1 MTRMPIT
8 QRSGRLE
15 TKKAYNKAKMK
26 IVFMGTP
33 AFAARSLQK
42 LIDEGYE
49 IPLVVTQPDR
59 KGNRN
64 KVILSEVRQLAL
76 EHGIETAQPVRIKKD
91 PELIERIAALEPDMI
106 VVAAFGQIL
115 PQSVLDIPKLGCIN
129 VHGSLLPKLRGASPM
144 HAAILEGLDES
155 GITIMRM
162 EAGLDTGDMI
172 SKVSCDIKGK
182 DFTEVSGILAEAGA
196 ELLAETIPH
205 IADGTAVYEKQNDS
219 EATYAG
225 MMKKTD
231 GFTDFDEA
239 AEMVERKIR
248 AFIEWPACY
257 SYLDGQQIKF
267 YKAEVLAEDPDGEPG
282 TVSGTDKKSYTI
294 NCRSGKL
301 RVFEQQLQGKKRM
314 SAGDFMRGHKLAHGD
329 RFGAE
334 EGL

>member
-1 MTRMPIT
+1 
-8 QRSGRLE
+8 
-15 TKKAYNKAKMK
+15 
-26 IVFMGTP
+26 MGTP
-33 AFAARSLQK
+33 AFAACSLQK

-64 KVILSEVRQLAL
+64 KMILSEVRKLAL

-182 DFTEVSGILAEAGA
+182 DFTEVSEILAEAGA

-205 IADGTAVYEKQNDS
+205 IADGTAVYEKQDDS

-239 AEMVERKIR
+239 AETVERKIR

-267 YKAEVLAEDPDGEPG
+267 YKAEALTEDPDGEPG
-282 TVSGTDKKSYTI
+282 TVSSMDKTSYTI

-314 SAGDFMRGHKLAHGD
+314 SAGDFMRGHKLARGD

>member
-1 MTRMPIT
+1 MRI
-8 QRSGRLE
+8 
-15 TKKAYNKAKMK
+15 
-26 IVFMGTP
+26 IFMGTP
-33 AFAARSLQK
+33 AFAACSLQK

-64 KVILSEVRQLAL
+64 KVILSEVRRLAL
-76 EHGIETAQPVRIKKD
+76 DNGLETAQPFRLRKD

-115 PQSVLDIPKLGCIN
+115 PQQVLDIPKLGCIN

-172 SKVSCDIKGK
+172 SKVTCDIKGM
-182 DFTEVSGILAEAGA
+182 DFTGVSETLAKAGA
-196 ELLAETIPH
+196 DLLAETIPR
-205 IADGTAVYEKQNDS
+205 IADGTAVYEKQDDS

-225 MMKKTD
+225 MMSKSD
-231 GFTDFDEA
+231 GFTDFDEP

-267 YKAEVLAEDPDGEPG
+267 YRAEVLPEMPDGEPG
-282 TVSGTDKKSYTI
+282 TVSAADKTSYTI

-301 RVFEQQLQGKKRM
+301 RILEQQLQGKKRM
-314 SAGDFMRGHKLAHGD
+314 SAGDFMRGHKLSAGD

>member
-1 MTRMPIT
+1 
-8 QRSGRLE
+8 
-15 TKKAYNKAKMK
+15 MK

-59 KGNRN
+59 KGNRGRM
-64 KVILSEVRQLAL
+64 ILSEVRQLAL
-76 EHGIETAQPVRIKKD
+76 DHGIETAQPVRIKKD

-115 PQSVLDIPKLGCIN
+115 PQSVLDIPRLGCIN

-172 SKVSCDIKGK
+172 SKVSCDIKGR
-182 DFTEVSGILAEAGA
+182 DFTEVSEILAKAGA
-196 ELLAETIPH
+196 KLLAETIPH
-205 IADGTAVYEKQNDS
+205 IADGTAVYEKQDDS

-225 MMKKTD
+225 MMKKAD
-231 GFTDFDEA
+231 GFTDFSEP
-239 AEMVERKIR
+239 AETVERKIR

-257 SYLDGQQIKF
+257 SYLDGQQVKF
-267 YKAEVLAEDPDGEPG
+267 YKAEVLTEEPDGEPG
-282 TVSGTDKKSYTI
+282 TVSSTDKKSYII
-294 NCRSGKL
+294 NCGSGKL
-301 RVFEQQLQGKKRM
+301 RVLEQQLQGKKRM
-314 SAGDFMRGHKLAHGD
+314 SAGDFMRGHKLSVGD

-334 EGL
+334 EEI

>member
-1 MTRMPIT
+1 
-8 QRSGRLE
+8 
-15 TKKAYNKAKMK
+15 MK

-59 KGNRN
+59 KGNRGRM
-64 KVILSEVRQLAL
+64 ILSEVRQLAL
-76 EHGIETAQPVRIKKD
+76 DHGIETAQPVRIKKD

-115 PQSVLDIPKLGCIN
+115 PQSVLDIPRLGCVN

-172 SKVSCDIKGK
+172 GKVSCNIKGK
-182 DFTEVSGILAEAGA
+182 DFTEVSEILAEAGA
-196 ELLAETIPH
+196 KLLAETIPH
-205 IADGTAVYEKQNDS
+205 IADGTAVYEKQDDS

-225 MMKKTD
+225 MMKKAD
-231 GFTDFDEA
+231 GFTDFREP
-239 AEMVERKIR
+239 AETVERKIR

-257 SYLDGQQIKF
+257 SYLDGQQVKF
-267 YKAEVLAEDPDGEPG
+267 YKAEVLTEEPDGEPG
-282 TVSGTDKKSYTI
+282 TVSGTDKNSYII
-294 NCRSGKL
+294 NCGSGKL
-301 RVFEQQLQGKKRM
+301 RVLEQQLQGKKRM
-314 SAGDFMRGHKLAHGD
+314 SAGDFMRGHKLSVGD

-334 EGL
+334 EGI

>member
-1 MTRMPIT
+1 
-8 QRSGRLE
+8 
-15 TKKAYNKAKMK
+15 
-26 IVFMGTP
+26 MGTP
-33 AFAARSLQK
+33 AFAACSLQK

-64 KVILSEVRQLAL
+64 KMILSEVRKLAL
-76 EHGIETAQPVRIKKD
+76 EHGIETAQPVRIKRD

-182 DFTEVSGILAEAGA
+182 DFTEVSEILAEAGA

-205 IADGTAVYEKQNDS
+205 IADGTAVYEKQDDS

-239 AEMVERKIR
+239 AETVERKIR

-267 YKAEVLAEDPDGEPG
+267 YKAEALTEDPDGEPG
-282 TVSGTDKKSYTI
+282 TVSCMDKTSYTI

-314 SAGDFMRGHKLAHGD
+314 SAGDFMRGHKLARGD
-329 RFGAE
+329 RFDAE

>member
-1 MTRMPIT
+1 
-8 QRSGRLE
+8 
-15 TKKAYNKAKMK
+15 
-26 IVFMGTP
+26 MGTP
-33 AFAARSLQK
+33 AFAACSLQK

-64 KVILSEVRQLAL
+64 KMILSEVRKLAL

-182 DFTEVSGILAEAGA
+182 DFTEVSEILAEAGA

-205 IADGTAVYEKQNDS
+205 IADGTAVYEKQDDS

-239 AEMVERKIR
+239 AETVERKIR

-267 YKAEVLAEDPDGEPG
+267 YKAEALTEDPDGEPG
-282 TVSGTDKKSYTI
+282 TVSCMDKTSYTI

-314 SAGDFMRGHKLAHGD
+314 SAGDFMRGHRLDPGE
-329 RFGAE
+329 RFCPPEQQA
-334 EGL
+334 

>member
-1 MTRMPIT
+1 MR
-8 QRSGRLE
+8 
-15 TKKAYNKAKMK
+15 

-64 KVILSEVRQLAL
+64 KMVLSEVRKLAIDR
-76 EHGIETAQPVRIKKD
+76 GIETAQPVRIKKD
-91 PELIERIAALEPDMI
+91 PELIERLGEIAPDMI

-115 PQSVLDIPKLGCIN
+115 PKSVLDIPRLGCIN

-144 HAAILEGLDES
+144 QAAVLEGLDES
-155 GITIMRM
+155 GVTIMRM
-162 EAGLDTGDMI
+162 AEGLDTGDMI
-172 SKVSCDIKGK
+172 SKCACDIKGK
-182 DFTEVSGILAEAGA
+182 DFTEVSEILAEAGA
-196 ELLAETIPH
+196 DLLAKTIPQ
-205 IADGTAVYEKQNDS
+205 IENGTAVYEVQNDA

-225 MMKKTD
+225 MISKAD
-231 GFTDFDEA
+231 GFTDFDEP
-239 AEMVERKIR
+239 AEQIERKIR

-257 SYLDGQQIKF
+257 SYLDGQQVKF
-267 YKAEVLAEDPDGEPG
+267 YKAEVIDEEPDGEPG
-282 TVSGTDKKSYTI
+282 TVSSTDKKSYFI

-301 RVFEQQLQGKKRM
+301 RVLEQQLQGKKRM
-314 SAGDFMRGHKLAHGD
+314 SAGDFMRGHKLSAGD

-334 EGL
+334 EGK

>member
-1 MTRMPIT
+1 
-8 QRSGRLE
+8 
-15 TKKAYNKAKMK
+15 MK

-33 AFAARSLQK
+33 EFAARSLRK

-64 KVILSEVRQLAL
+64 KMVLSEVRKLAL

-91 PELIERIAALEPDMI
+91 PELIERIREIAPDMI

-115 PQSVLDIPKLGCIN
+115 PKSVLDIPRLGCIN
-129 VHGSLLPKLRGASPM
+129 VHGSLLPELRGASPM
-144 HAAILEGLDES
+144 QAAVLQGFDES
-155 GITIMRM
+155 GVTIMRM
-162 EAGLDTGDMI
+162 AEGLDTGDMI
-172 SKVSCDIKGK
+172 SKCVCDIRGK
-182 DFTEVSGILAEAGA
+182 NFTEVSEILAEAGA
-196 ELLAETIPH
+196 DLLAKTIPQ
-205 IADGTAVYEKQNDS
+205 IADGSAVYEKQNDA

-225 MMKKTD
+225 MISKAD
-231 GFTDFDEA
+231 GYTDFSES
-239 AEMVERKIR
+239 AEYIERKIR

-267 YKAEVLAEDPDGEPG
+267 YKAEVVNEVPDGEPG
-282 TVSGTDKKSYTI
+282 TVSFTDKKSYFI
-294 NCRSGKL
+294 NCGSGKL

-314 SAGDFMRGHKLAHGD
+314 SAGDFMRGHKLSVGD

-334 EGL
+334 EVE

>member
-1 MTRMPIT
+1 
-8 QRSGRLE
+8 
-15 TKKAYNKAKMK
+15 
-26 IVFMGTP
+26 MGTP
-33 AFAARSLQK
+33 AFAACSLQK

-64 KVILSEVRQLAL
+64 KMILSEVRKLAL

-182 DFTEVSGILAEAGA
+182 DFTEVSEILAEAGA

-205 IADGTAVYEKQNDS
+205 IADGTAVYEKQDDS

-239 AEMVERKIR
+239 AETVERKIR

-267 YKAEVLAEDPDGEPG
+267 YKAEALTEDPDGEPG
-282 TVSGTDKKSYTI
+282 TVSCMDKTSYTI

-314 SAGDFMRGHKLAHGD
+314 SAGDFMRGHKLSLGD

>member
-1 MTRMPIT
+1 MPIT
-8 QRSGRLE
+8 QRSGHLE

-91 PELIERIAALEPDMI
+91 PELIEKIASLEPDMI

-205 IADGTAVYEKQNDS
+205 IADGTAVYEKQDDS

-267 YKAEVLAEDPDGEPG
+267 YKAEALAEDPDGEPG

-314 SAGDFMRGHKLAHGD
+314 GAGDFMRGHQLRSGD
-329 RFGAE
+329 RFTIPE
-334 EGL
+334 QEQ